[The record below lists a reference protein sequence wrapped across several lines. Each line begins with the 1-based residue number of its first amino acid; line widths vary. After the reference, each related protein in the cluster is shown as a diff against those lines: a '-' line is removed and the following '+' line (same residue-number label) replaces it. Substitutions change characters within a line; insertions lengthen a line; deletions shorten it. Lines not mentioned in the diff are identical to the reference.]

1 MPQGEKTVPIN
12 DLPRRPNPNLDH
24 IPGDY
29 GLPVIGHTFGL
40 LRNSHKVGK
49 RMLDTYGPVFRSSAL
64 FQRSVGLVGPD
75 AARFVLLDG
84 EQNFAAE
91 PAWNL
96 IIGGLFEGGLLL
108 KDFSE
113 HRSHRRAL
121 QQAFKRPV
129 LEAYCTALNH
139 YLTAGIDSWPV
150 GPYFDLFPRLK
161 GLLLENAIQSFFG
174 EDPDCDTQALSL
186 AFIAMLD
193 ATLTL
198 VRKPL
203 PGSKWRRGMAG
214 REIIKSYLK
223 SQIQLRKTN
232 PGNDFLSSLATASD
246 EDGRLSDEEIID
258 HMIFLLFAAHDTTT
272 STLSSATRILCQHP
286 EWQMRL
292 RREFASVQDEHLS
305 MEGFAALPELD
316 WFFKEVLR
324 MHPPVPGITRRT
336 VKELEYG
343 GYTLPR
349 NTSVFVSIRLMHYLP
364 EHWSKP
370 EDFDPER
377 FSPERAEHKRDSFQ
391 WLPFGGGVHKCLG
404 LHFAE
409 IQTKI
414 FLFQLLRQFSVSL
427 DPGHVPQIRAVPLEM
442 PKNGLSIVLQP
453 L

>member
-1 MPQGEKTVPIN
+1 MQVHE
-12 DLPRRPNPNLDH
+12 LPRRPNPNLDH

-64 FQRSVGLVGPD
+64 FQRSVGLVGPE

-108 KDFSE
+108 KDFSD
-113 HRSHRRAL
+113 HRFHRRAL
-121 QQAFKRPV
+121 QHAFKKPV
-129 LEAYCTALNH
+129 LGAYCTSLNR
-139 YLTAGIDSWPV
+139 YLAEGIGTWPV
-150 GPYFDLFPRLK
+150 NSYFDLFPRLK

-174 EDPDCDTQALSL
+174 EDPHCNIQELSR

-214 REIIKSYLK
+214 REVIKAYLK
-223 SQIQLRKTN
+223 DQIQLRKNN
-232 PGNDFLSSLATASD
+232 PGNDFLSSLCVASD
-246 EDGRLSDEEIID
+246 EAGQLTDDDIID

-272 STLSSATRILCQHP
+272 STLSSATRILCRHP
-286 EWQMRL
+286 EWQERL
-292 RREFASVQDEHLS
+292 QREFTGVQGEHLS
-305 MEGFAALPELD
+305 MEDFTALPELD

-336 VKELEYG
+336 VKELEFG
-343 GYTLPR
+343 GYTLPA
-349 NTSVFVSIRLMHYLP
+349 NTSVLVSIRLMHYLP
-364 EHWSKP
+364 EHWIKP
-370 EDFDPER
+370 EEFDPER

-391 WLPFGGGVHKCLG
+391 WLPFGGGAHKCLG

-409 IQTKI
+409 MQTKV
-414 FLFQLLRQFSVSL
+414 FLFQLLRRFSVSL
-427 DPGHVPQIRAVPLEM
+427 QPGHVPKIRAVPLEM
-442 PKNGLSIVLQP
+442 PKNGLRIALAPV
-453 L
+453 

>member
-1 MPQGEKTVPIN
+1 MQVDK
-12 DLPRRPNPNLDH
+12 LPRRPNPNLDH

-29 GLPVIGHTFGL
+29 GLPVIGHTIGL
-40 LRNSHKVGK
+40 LTNSHKVGK
-49 RMLDTYGPVFRSSAL
+49 HMLDTYGPVFRSSAL

-75 AARFVLLDG
+75 AARFVLMDA
-84 EQNFAAE
+84 EKNFAAE

-96 IIGGLFEGGLLL
+96 IIGGLFQGGLLL

-129 LEAYCTALNH
+129 LKAYCTSLNH
-139 YLTAGIDSWPV
+139 YLTEGIDTWPV
-150 GPYFDLFPRLK
+150 DTHFDLFPRLK

-174 EDPDCDTQALSL
+174 EDPDCDTQALSR

-214 REIIKSYLK
+214 REVIKSYLK
-223 SQIQLRKTN
+223 SQIKLRKAN
-232 PGNDFLSSLATASD
+232 PGNDFLSSLATVSD
-246 EDGRLSDEEIID
+246 EEGRLSDDEIID

-272 STLSSATRILCQHP
+272 STLSSATRILCEHP

-292 RREFASVQDEHLS
+292 RREFAAVEGETLS
-305 MEGFAALPELD
+305 MGDFAALPELD

-324 MHPPVPGITRRT
+324 RHPPVPGITRRT

-343 GYTLPR
+343 GYTLPV
-349 NTSVFVSIRLMHYLP
+349 NTSVFLSIRLTHHLP
-364 EHWSKP
+364 EHWSNP
-370 EDFDPER
+370 EMFDPER
-377 FSPERAEHKRDSFQ
+377 FSAARAEHKRDSFQ
-391 WLPFGGGVHKCLG
+391 WLPFGGGAHKCVG

-409 IQTKI
+409 MQTKI
-414 FLFQLLRQFSVSL
+414 FLFQLLRQFSVAL
-427 DPGHVPQIRAVPLEM
+427 EPGHVPKIRAVPLEM
-442 PKNGLSIVLQP
+442 PKNGLRIALNP

>member
-1 MPQGEKTVPIN
+1 MQVHE
-12 DLPRRPNPNLDH
+12 LPRRPNPNLDH

-49 RMLDTYGPVFRSSAL
+49 HMLDTYGPVFRSSAL
-64 FQRSVGLVGPD
+64 FQRSVGLVGPE

-108 KDFSE
+108 KDFSD
-113 HRSHRRAL
+113 HRFHRRAL
-121 QQAFKRPV
+121 QHAFKKPV
-129 LEAYCTALNH
+129 LGAYCTSLNR
-139 YLTAGIDSWPV
+139 YLAEGIGTWPV
-150 GPYFDLFPRLK
+150 NSYFDLFPCLK

-174 EDPDCDTQALSL
+174 EDPHCNIQELSR

-214 REIIKSYLK
+214 REVIKAYLK
-223 SQIQLRKTN
+223 DQIQLRKN
-232 PGNDFLSSLATASD
+232 KPGNDFLSSLCIASD
-246 EDGRLSDEEIID
+246 EAGQLTDDDIID

-272 STLSSATRILCQHP
+272 STLSSATRILCRHP
-286 EWQMRL
+286 EWQERL
-292 RREFASVQDEHLS
+292 QREFDGVQGERLS
-305 MEGFAALPELD
+305 MEDFSALPELD

-336 VKELEYG
+336 IKELEFG
-343 GYTLPR
+343 GYTLPA
-349 NTSVFVSIRLMHYLP
+349 NTSVLVSIRLMHYLP
-364 EHWSKP
+364 KHWTKP
-370 EDFDPER
+370 EEFDPER
-377 FSPERAEHKRDSFQ
+377 FSPERAEHKRNSFQ
-391 WLPFGGGVHKCLG
+391 WLPFGGGAHKCLG

-409 IQTKI
+409 MQTKV
-414 FLFQLLRQFSVSL
+414 FLFQFLRQFNVSL
-427 DPGHVPQIRAVPLEM
+427 QPGHVPKIRAVPLEM
-442 PKNGLSIVLQP
+442 PKNGLRIALSPV
-453 L
+453 